1 MCLCGSRVIVAFVLV
16 SPVFKRC
23 EGARIALA
31 NVKEASWNG
40 NNKVHPLLYRY
51 DGIRLRVPRKYTFY
65 KLAAFALRAKCR
77 RPARFCK
84 GKNINVSFPPAVCV
98 RYESVTTTTTTTTT
112 TFNLSQTAKNY
123 SAMTPDLEIFS
134 FGMPTRS

>member
-1 MCLCGSRVIVAFVLV
+1 MCLCRSRVIVAFVLV
-16 SPVFKRC
+16 SPAFKWY

-40 NNKVHPLLYRY
+40 NNKERPLLYRY

-65 KLAAFALRAKCR
+65 KLAAFALRATCR

-84 GKNINVSFPPAVCV
+84 RKNINVSFPPAVCL
-98 RYESVTTTTTTTTT
+98 RRESVTMTMITTT
-112 TFNLSQTAKNY
+112 TFNLSQSARNY
-123 SAMTPDLEIFS
+123 SAVTPDLETFL
-134 FGMPTRS
+134 FGMPVRS